1 MRIKVQRE
9 VLLRP
14 LQQVVGV
21 VERRHTLPVLAN
33 VLIRVADGVAT
44 FTATDLEVELSAR
57 MLVEGAEPGEITIP
71 ARKLFDI
78 VRALP
83 DGVMVDLKQEGDR
96 VRLTQGRSRFTLATL
111 PASEFPATEAG
122 EALERIEIDQANFKR
137 LLERTTFAMAVQ
149 DVRYYLNGLLVE
161 LREGGLRA
169 VATDGHRLA
178 LAETEGA
185 GETEVKRQVIIPR
198 KGILELQRLLEGGE
212 AKVLLVFG
220 RNHVR
225 AELADSVV
233 VTKLIDGRFP
243 DYEAVIPLGADKI
256 IIVERD
262 LIRQAL
268 SRAAILSNEKY
279 RGVKIEVAP
288 GMLRV
293 IAHNPEQEEAMEEI
307 EVETEVGQLGVGF
320 NVNYLLDAL
329 GAVEGERVRIRLR
342 DGASSALVESLSESG
357 NRHVV
362 MPLRL

>member
-33 VLIRVADGVAT
+33 VLIRVVDGVAS
-44 FTATDLEVELSAR
+44 FTTTDLEVELSAR
-57 MLVEGAEPGEITIP
+57 MAVEGAEPGEVTIP

-83 DGVMVDLKQEGDR
+83 DGGMVDLKQEGDR
-96 VRLTQGRSRFTLATL
+96 VKLTQGRSRFTLATL

-122 EALERIEIDQANFKR
+122 EALERIEIDQASFKR

-161 LREGGLRA
+161 LRESGLRA

-233 VTKLIDGRFP
+233 VSKLIDGRFP

-256 IIVERD
+256 IIVDRD

-279 RGVKIEVAP
+279 RGVKMEVAP

-307 EVETEVGQLGVGF
+307 EAETEVGQLGVGF

-342 DGASSALVESLSESG
+342 DGASSALVESLTESG

>member
-9 VLLRP
+9 SLLRP

-33 VLIRVADGVAT
+33 VLIRVADGQAS
-44 FTATDLEVELSAR
+44 FTTSDLEVELSAR
-57 MLVEGAEPGEITIP
+57 MAVEGAEPGEVTIP
-71 ARKLFDI
+71 ARKLLDI

-83 DGVMVDLKQEGDR
+83 EQSLVDLKQEGDR
-96 VRLTQGRSRFTLATL
+96 VRVTQGRSRFTLATL
-111 PASEFPATEAG
+111 PASEFPATEPG
-122 EALERIEIDQANFKR
+122 EALERIELDQAGFKK
-137 LLERTTFAMAVQ
+137 LLERTTFAMGVQ

-161 LREGGLRA
+161 LREKGLRA

-185 GETEVKRQVIIPR
+185 GASEVKRQVIIPR
-198 KGILELQRLLEGGE
+198 KGILELQRLLEEGS
-212 AKVLLVFG
+212 KRLLLVFG

-225 AELADSVV
+225 AELGDSVV
-233 VTKLIDGRFP
+233 VSKLIDGRFP
-243 DYEAVIPLGADKI
+243 DYEAVIPLGADKLI
-256 IIVERD
+256 TVDRD
-262 LIRQAL
+262 GIRQAL

-307 EVETEVGQLGVGF
+307 EADTEVAQLGVGF

-329 GAVEGERVRIRLR
+329 GAVDGERVRIRLR
-342 DGASSALVESLSESG
+342 DAASSALIESMTNSG
-357 NRHVV
+357 HRHVV

>member
-33 VLIRVADGVAT
+33 VLIRVADGVAS
-44 FTATDLEVELSAR
+44 FTTTDLEVELSAR
-57 MLVEGAEPGEITIP
+57 MAVEGAEPGEVTIP

-83 DGVMVDLKQEGDR
+83 DGGMVDIKQEGDR
-96 VRLTQGRSRFTLATL
+96 VKLTQGRARFTLATL

-122 EALERIEIDQANFKR
+122 EALERIEIDQASFKR

-161 LREGGLRA
+161 LRDGGLRA

-233 VTKLIDGRFP
+233 VSKLIDGRFP
-243 DYEAVIPLGADKI
+243 DYEAVIPLGADKV
-256 IIVERD
+256 IIVDRD
-262 LIRQAL
+262 VIRQAL

-279 RGVKIEVAP
+279 RGVKMEVAP

-307 EVETEVGQLGVGF
+307 EAETEVAQLGVGF

-329 GAVEGERVRIRLR
+329 GAVEGDRVRIRLR

>member
-233 VTKLIDGRFP
+233 VSKLIDGRFP

-268 SRAAILSNEKY
+268 SRATILSNEKY

>member
-9 VLLRP
+9 ILLRP

-33 VLIRVADGVAT
+33 VLIRVADGQAS
-44 FTATDLEVELSAR
+44 FTTTDLEVELSAR
-57 MLVEGAEPGEITIP
+57 MAVEGAEPGEVTIP

-83 DGVMVDLKQEGDR
+83 DGSMVDLKQEGDR

-122 EALERIEIDQANFKR
+122 EALERIEIDQAGFKK

-161 LREGGLRA
+161 LRENGLRA

-185 GETEVKRQVIIPR
+185 GEGEVKRQVIIPR

-212 AKVLLVFG
+212 SRLLLVFG

-233 VTKLIDGRFP
+233 VSKLIDGRFP
-243 DYEAVIPLGADKI
+243 DYEAVIPLGADKVI
-256 IIVERD
+256 TVDRD
-262 LIRQAL
+262 VIRQAL

-279 RGVKIEVAP
+279 RGVKMEVAP

-307 EVETEVGQLGVGF
+307 EADTEVAQLGVGF

-329 GAVEGERVRIRLR
+329 GAIEGDRVRIRLR
-342 DGASSALVESLSESG
+342 DGASSALVESLTESG

>member
-9 VLLRP
+9 ILLRP

-33 VLIRVADGVAT
+33 VLIRVADGQAS
-44 FTATDLEVELSAR
+44 FTTTDLEVELSAR
-57 MLVEGAEPGEITIP
+57 MAVEGAAPGEVTIP

-83 DGVMVDLKQEGDR
+83 DGSMVDLKQEGDR

-122 EALERIEIDQANFKR
+122 EALERIEIDQAGFKK

-161 LREGGLRA
+161 LRENGLRA

-185 GETEVKRQVIIPR
+185 GEGEVKRQVIIPR

-212 AKVLLVFG
+212 SRLLLVFG

-233 VTKLIDGRFP
+233 VSKLIDGRFP
-243 DYEAVIPLGADKI
+243 DYEAVIPLGADKVI
-256 IIVERD
+256 TVDRD
-262 LIRQAL
+262 VIRQAL

-279 RGVKIEVAP
+279 RGVKMEVAP

-307 EVETEVGQLGVGF
+307 EADTEVAQLGVGF

-329 GAVEGERVRIRLR
+329 GAIEGDRVRIRLR
-342 DGASSALVESLSESG
+342 DGASSALVESLTESG

>member
-33 VLIRVADGVAT
+33 VLIRVADGQAT
-44 FTATDLEVELSAR
+44 FTTTDLEVELSAR
-57 MLVEGAEPGEITIP
+57 MAVEGAAPGDVTIP

-83 DGVMVDLKQEGDR
+83 DGGMVDLKQEGDR
-96 VRLTQGRSRFTLATL
+96 VKLTQGRSRFTLATL

-122 EALERIEIDQANFKR
+122 EALERIEIDQAGFKK

-161 LREGGLRA
+161 LRENGLRA

-185 GETEVKRQVIIPR
+185 GESEVKRQVIIPR
-198 KGILELQRLLEGGE
+198 KGVLELQRLLEGGE
-212 AKVLLVFG
+212 AKLQLLFG

-233 VTKLIDGRFP
+233 VSKLIDGRFP

-256 IIVERD
+256 VTVDRD
-262 LIRQAL
+262 VIRQAL

-279 RGVKIEVAP
+279 RGVKMEVAP

-307 EVETEVGQLGVGF
+307 EADTEVAQLGVGF

-329 GAVEGERVRIRLR
+329 GAVEGDRVRIRLR
-342 DGASSALVESLSESG
+342 DGASSALVESLSVSG